1 MDKKV
6 RAVMLSLA
14 ALLLVASLAAPR
26 VAAQIPPVTYS
37 VGLYQGGI
45 LVGEVYRQDAD
56 PSSYTEHWVL
66 YPAYVYPDERNG
78 VVTELRPGR
87 TDYRDLTDFLAR
99 VPWTPGSRYVKSKCS
114 DRTTLPGR

>member
-1 MDKKV
+1 MDKKLRTV
-6 RAVMLSLA
+6 VLSLA
-14 ALLLVASLAAPR
+14 ALLLVVLLAAQR
-26 VAAQIPPVTYS
+26 VAAQIPPVGYS

-66 YPAYVYPDERNG
+66 YPAYVYPNEKNG

-99 VPWTPGSRYVKSKCS
+99 VPWARGSRYVTSRCS
-114 DRTTLPGR
+114 DGTTLPGR